1 MAAEELS
8 YRIRTATLED
18 LPSLRQSI
26 GAALSHPEGK
36 GRRESYRA
44 PAARGELLVL
54 ERYDAKARDWRIS
67 ALVDWHMRV
76 DDVLTIRDIAT
87 EGEIPHAG
95 MVKHLITELVRSL
108 SPIEIGVKARSDVA
122 QWNDIIRSI
131 PGFTLEGSEYRRPH
145 WINVWKWSRE
155 LAAQAAR
162 PRPAPRFR
170 R

>member
-8 YRIRTATLED
+8 YRFRMATLED
-18 LPSLRQSI
+18 LPNLRQSV

-44 PAARGELLVL
+44 PTARGELLVL
-54 ERYDAKARDWRIS
+54 ERYDTRAKGWHIS

-87 EGEIPHAG
+87 EGETAHAG
-95 MVKHLITELVRSL
+95 MVKHLITELIGSL
-108 SPIEIGVKARSDVA
+108 APIEIGVKARTDAS
-122 QWNDIIRSI
+122 QWNDIFRSI

-145 WINVWKWSRE
+145 WINVWKWTRE
-155 LAAQAAR
+155 AAAQAAR

>member
-18 LPSLRQSI
+18 VPVIRQAM

-44 PAARGELLVL
+44 PATRGELLVL
-54 ERYDAKARDWRIS
+54 ERYDPRARDWRIA

-87 EGEIPHAG
+87 EGEIVHAG
-95 MVKHLITELVRSL
+95 MVKHLITELIRSL
-108 SPIEIGVKARSDVA
+108 SPVEMIVKARADAA
-122 QWNDIIRSI
+122 QWNDIFRSI
-131 PGFTLEGSEYRRPH
+131 PGFVLEGSEYRRPN

-155 LAAQAAR
+155 LAARATRA
-162 PRPAPRFR
+162 PAPRFR